1 MITTRQINDN
11 RKKSILM
18 NKLKTL
24 PTRKSVKIVEAR
36 NTVNNLDKNDGLSSG
51 NSCGPDPQIDK
62 KDEILATPLDSKRN
76 VSPAKA
82 LARFEIDLLK
92 NERPEN
98 GEAPNGI
105 LNGNQVED
113 CMKGYLEQKQSF
125 GLNFESSDFYDANEV
140 QKDFK
145 PHLNLDHNESSLLN
159 QSKMDNKIINSNE
172 KIHNSIDSK
181 LKMSKTMKLL
191 TKKSEKSIHS
201 KMASPKS
208 NKSITQNNSILQFS
222 SILDSNNDLKSD
234 INTSKMIKENKGL
247 ANFIKEY

>member
-1 MITTRQINDN
+1 MNDN

-36 NTVNNLDKNDGLSSG
+36 NTVNNLDKNNELSSG
-51 NSCGPDPQIDK
+51 NLSGPDPQIDK
-62 KDEILATPLDSKRN
+62 KDEILATPDSKR
-76 VSPAKA
+76 SPSQAKA
-82 LARFEIDLLK
+82 LARFEIDLIK
-92 NERPEN
+92 KERLEN
-98 GEAPNGI
+98 GEVPNGL

-125 GLNFESSDFYDANEV
+125 GLNFESSDFNEA
-140 QKDFK
+140 KEIHNEFK
-145 PHLNLDHNESSLLN
+145 PHINFDHNESLLLN
-159 QSKMDNKIINSNE
+159 QSKMENKIVNSND
-172 KIHNSIDSK
+172 KIQSSADSK

-222 SILDSNNDLKSD
+222 SILDSNNDLKSE

-247 ANFIKEY
+247 VNCIKEY

>member
-1 MITTRQINDN
+1 
-11 RKKSILM
+11 M

-36 NTVNNLDKNDGLSSG
+36 NTINNLDKNNELSSG
-51 NSCGPDPQIDK
+51 NSSGPDPQIDK

-76 VSPAKA
+76 TSPAKA
-82 LARFEIDLLK
+82 LARFEINLLR
-92 NERPEN
+92 NERQEN
-98 GEAPNGI
+98 GEVTNGL
-105 LNGNQVED
+105 LNGNPVED

-125 GLNFESSDFYDANEV
+125 GLNFESSDFCEAKEIQNE
-140 QKDFK
+140 FK
-145 PHLNLDHNESSLLN
+145 PHIIFDHNESSLLN
-159 QSKMDNKIINSNE
+159 QSKNENKIANSND
-172 KIHNSIDSK
+172 KIHSSVDSK

-201 KMASPKS
+201 RMASPKS

-247 ANFIKEY
+247 VNFS